1 MSFTQVAQNG
11 LDRGLVELETLGLTR
26 PPNIL
31 FAEYLNALT
40 AEDVLD
46 AGLAAQISAAF
57 NWVRYSAV
65 LPDDAQLNEAVAALD
80 RVIARLAAMSPEK
93 RTQLAERFRA
103 RIYLLGAG
111 LASSAEQGSES
122 GPSIEAWQGPLT
134 RSRANREESAFNEAP
149 DNSFE
154 LSDHPDGFVASLSPT
169 ERRRSRMSRIPLEFC
184 ALAILATFFVGY
196 FFRDAA
202 NKFVESGPRHDRDH
216 AAQPGFTSPDAW
228 IATVQA
234 VGENELQAQHYGKA
248 RQALEFAFSY
258 SQHEDATL
266 LNELAW
272 SHVNPDEKGSTN
284 PQRAMDLINR
294 ALKLD
299 RRPEFLDTAAEAH
312 FQLGNFSEAI
322 RLEQEAL
329 TRAADGRGPWLE
341 EFLEKQLHKFQEG
354 ERTRAAHPPATPK

>member
-46 AGLAAQISAAF
+46 VGLAAQISAAF

-65 LPDDAQLNEAVAALD
+65 LPDDAQVNEAAAALD

-122 GPSIEAWQGPLT
+122 GPSIEAWRGPLT
-134 RSRANREESAFNEAP
+134 RSRPNREESAFDEAP

-154 LSDHPDGFVASLSPT
+154 LSDQPDGFVASLSPT
-169 ERRRSRMSRIPLEFC
+169 ELRRSRMLRIPLEFC

-202 NKFVESGPRHDRDH
+202 NKFVESGSRHDRDH
-216 AAQPGFTSPDAW
+216 AAKPGFTSPDAW
-228 IATVQA
+228 ITTVQA

-272 SHVNPDEKGSTN
+272 SHVNPDEKGRTN
-284 PQRAMDLINR
+284 PQRAMDLMNR

-329 TRAADGRGPWLE
+329 TRAADGGRTGLE
-341 EFLEKQLHKFQEG
+341 DFLEKQLHKFQEG
-354 ERTRAAHPPATPK
+354 ERTQAAHPPATPK